1 MAACLAYLPL
11 IDPGHINSLGY
22 RMGAGVRV
30 TIRFVLTEF
39 VTVHVLGP
47 AALIGPLLEEFY
59 RVLLYSWLRRHLN
72 CGASL
77 LLTSFLYALLH
88 GWGAMTVFVFILG
101 LACGYAY
108 ERTRLLL
115 SPYALHGSYNLS
127 LALVDPAARQWL
139 FH

>member
-1 MAACLAYLPL
+1 M
-11 IDPGHINSLGY
+11 
-22 RMGAGVRV
+22 

-39 VTVHVLGP
+39 VPVHIFG
-47 AALIGPLLEEFY
+47 AALIGPLLEELY

-77 LLTSFLYALLH
+77 LVTSFLYALLH
-88 GWGAMTVFVFILG
+88 GWGAMTVLLFLLG

-108 ERTRLLL
+108 ERTRCLLA
-115 SPYALHGSYNLS
+115 PYVLHGSYNLS
-127 LALVDPAARQWL
+127 LTLVDPAARQWL